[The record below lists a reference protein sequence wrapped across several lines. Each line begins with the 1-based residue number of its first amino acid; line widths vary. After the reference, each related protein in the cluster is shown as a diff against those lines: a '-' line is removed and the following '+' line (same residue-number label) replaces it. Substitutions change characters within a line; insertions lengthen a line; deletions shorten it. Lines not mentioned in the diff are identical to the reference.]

1 MKPNEL
7 LSLAKFNKNAIQKI
21 VFLAVFMPATITFC
35 HAASLTVNVT
45 DKDGKAT
52 PDAVVMIST
61 SSVSSP
67 KNPLPKAATIAQTNM
82 QFLPAVTVVQ
92 PGSKITFTNND
103 PWDHHVRGSAAGAA
117 QFGKN
122 DENGFALRLAG
133 KSVFGAAKSSVVNMD
148 KPGVVLLGCH
158 IHGSMVGH
166 VVVSDTPWAVKTD
179 ANGNA
184 VFADLPDGAATVKV
198 WHAAQYIDLKPVPTT
213 LGATPGQIKMQLT
226 VTPPPRRA
234 PSKPSEYDKSVG

>member
-1 MKPNEL
+1 MKSIDHFN
-7 LSLAKFNKNAIQKI
+7 LSKQSQNAIQKI
-21 VFLAVFMPATITFC
+21 ALSAALMLLAATFS
-35 HAASLTVNVT
+35 HAASLTVSVV

-52 PDAVVMIST
+52 PDAVVFVST

-67 KNPLPKAATIAQTNM
+67 KNPLPKLATVAQSNM

-92 PGSKITFTNND
+92 AGSKITFTNND

-122 DENGFALRLAG
+122 DENGFTFRLAG
-133 KSVFGAAKSSVVNMD
+133 KSLFSAAKSSVVTFD

-158 IHGSMVGH
+158 IHGSMMGH
-166 VVVSDTPWAVKTD
+166 IVVSDTPWAAKTD
-179 ANGNA
+179 ASGNA
-184 VFADLPDGAATVKV
+184 VFNDLPEGTATVKV
-198 WHAAQYIDLKPVPTT
+198 WHAAQFIDLKPAQTT
-213 LGATPGQIKMQLT
+213 LNATPNQLKMQLT

-234 PSKPSEYDKSVG
+234 PAKPSEYDKPMG

>member
-1 MKPNEL
+1 MKSNEL
-7 LSLAKFNKNAIQKI
+7 LSLAKLNNIATKKI
-21 VFLAVFMPATITFC
+21 ALLALFMPTTATFC
-35 HAASLTVNVT
+35 LAANLTVNVV
-45 DKDGKAT
+45 DKDGKPT
-52 PDAVVMIST
+52 PDAVVMINT

-133 KSVFGAAKSSVVNMD
+133 KSVFGAAKSSVVSMD

-198 WHAAQYIDLKPVPTT
+198 WHDAQYIDLKPVPTT
-213 LGATPGQIKMQLT
+213 LGSTPSQIKMQLT

-234 PSKPSEYDKSVG
+234 PEKASNYY